1 MVGRPTAGVE
11 GHVPPCIGPRSHLY
25 PLLLRT
31 QKQKQGP
38 GIGHCLQCPCL
49 HCGPQT
55 RPPRALLPTLTGPLS
70 QMRRG
75 PVTQAAGLS
84 GRRCSD
90 QGAGL
95 DTLLLASVP
104 LASNLARVQVPQN
117 PVGRPAGLLSSQ
129 HWPSQPAAV
138 GSQLHC
144 PAQPLKLCDCSSQ
157 DWLLQTVTTSM
168 CQIKEFP

>member
-1 MVGRPTAGVE
+1 MDYLIGEKRGAWE
-11 GHVPPCIGPRSHLY
+11 GYCFIAACKQAWSLPQGTHCFWPPDWSL
-25 PLLLRT
+25 
-31 QKQKQGP
+31 P
-38 GIGHCLQCPCL
+38 G
-49 HCGPQT
+49 
-55 RPPRALLPTLTGPLS
+55 GPLS

-95 DTLLLASVP
+95 DTLLVASVP

-117 PVGRPAGLLSSQ
+117 PVGRSAGLHSSQ